1 MYRDIYKY
9 LLVAGMMSLSIISL
23 GQSKS
28 PFTSRGIGQINSNAL
43 SHNEAMGGLGL
54 SNGTFWNLNNMNPAL
69 LPNNTLTVFA
79 AGLAA
84 EQRIVSNEILEE
96 TSTGGS
102 LGYLATAFPIKPGQW
117 TSSIGLAPYSNVN
130 YGFTI
135 RDRISN
141 SSDSVDITESG
152 SGGFSQFYWSNGFK
166 ITENFQVGVKAT
178 YLFSPIESNFESQ
191 LVTEDNQ
198 ALVPSVQR
206 RTSVSDFIF
215 QAGVAYNKDSI
226 FNNNIKLNLGAT
238 YDFGSKVNASLLE
251 SANLTQLGRNITTDT
266 LRNDE
271 SGSIQLPWKVGAGF
285 SFSNGQKWTA
295 GLDVHYQAWSEYQ
308 NFDGESEELN
318 DSYTIILGAELTPD
332 PTSVESYFK
341 RVTYRVGLSYQKT
354 PFVINGEQV
363 NDFGINFGWSLPVSR
378 FSSLDMAFKYG
389 RRGNLSDTLIEEEYF
404 RFVLGVTFN
413 DRWFIKR
420 KYD

>member
-1 MYRDIYKY
+1 
-9 LLVAGMMSLSIISL
+9 MSLSIISL

-28 PFTSRGIGQINSNAL
+28 PFTSRGIGQINTPAL
-43 SHNEAMGGLGL
+43 SHNQAMGGLGL
-54 SNGTFWNLNNMNPAL
+54 SNGTFWNLNNINPAL

-79 AGLAA
+79 AGLDA
-84 EQRIVSNEILEE
+84 EQRTVSNGLVEE
-96 TSTGGS
+96 TNTGGA

-117 TSSIGLAPYSNVN
+117 TTSIGLAPYSNVD

-135 RDRISN
+135 RDRVIN
-141 SSDSVDITESG
+141 STDSVDITESG
-152 SGGFSQFYWSNGFK
+152 SGGFSQFYWSNGVRIAK
-166 ITENFQVGVKAT
+166 NFQVGLKAT
-178 YLFSPIESNFESQ
+178 YLFSPIETQFQSQ
-191 LVTEDNQ
+191 LVTEGDQ
-198 ALVPSVQR
+198 QVLTPSVES

-215 QAGVAYNKDSI
+215 QVGASYKKDSI
-226 FNNNIKLNLGAT
+226 FNNGISLNLGAT
-238 YDFGSKVNASLLE
+238 YDFGSEVNATLLE
-251 SANLTQLGRNITTDT
+251 TANLTQLDQPITEDT

-271 SGSIQLPWKVGAGF
+271 TGSIQLPWKVGAGF

-295 GLDVHYQAWSEYQ
+295 GIDFHYQAWSEYQ
-308 NFDGESEELN
+308 NFDGDSEDLN
-318 DSYTIILGAELTPD
+318 DSYTIILGAEFTPD
-332 PTSVESYFK
+332 PTSVENYFK
-341 RVTYRVGLSYQKT
+341 RVTYRLGFNYEKT

-389 RRGNLSDTLIEEEYF
+389 RRGSLSDTLIEEEYF